1 MTDRPEPARS
11 VDGAGGP
18 AARLLHWL
26 LLGGNRLVVA
36 GLLVVATFVVFYAL
50 VARGVIA
57 VGPSSSASTA
67 FGSGLISGTLTV
79 VTVALS
85 INQLI
90 LSRVFG
96 SPNQLRDRLD
106 GTRDLRRLVQEHADE
121 AATPTDPA
129 AFLATIGEALSDRG
143 AALEAELG
151 SGAPSAA
158 SDYADGIA
166 AYGESVTDNVQ
177 AHAEIVD
184 VLDVIIGPEYA
195 QNMTVTEYVRNEY
208 GSAVSED
215 GRDHLEVLDG
225 LLEAI
230 AISRQFFKTMA
241 LQQDFARLS
250 RILAYSGV
258 LAVLTSLALA
268 LVYRT
273 SSVVVDP
280 AILPVLVPLGIAV
293 IVTPLS
299 VFIAYVLRAAT
310 IARRTISVGPF
321 VPPQEQS
328 AGE

>member
-1 MTDRPEPARS
+1 MKDSPSTARS
-11 VDGAGGP
+11 VSGPDGVAS
-18 AARLLHWL
+18 AALHWL

-36 GLLVVATFVVFYAL
+36 GLLVVATFVLFYAL
-50 VARGVIA
+50 VARGVLA
-57 VGPSSSASTA
+57 VGPTSSASTA
-67 FGSGLISGTLTV
+67 FGSGLVSGTLTL

-106 GTRDLRRLVQEHADE
+106 GTRNLRETVRMHADE
-121 AATPTDPA
+121 AVTPNDPA
-129 AFLATIGEALSDRG
+129 AFLETIGRALSEQGAAFG
-143 AALEAELG
+143 AALDAG
-151 SGAPSAA
+151 GPAA
-158 SDYADGIA
+158 TSDYADGIS
-166 AYGESVTDNVQ
+166 AYGDSVTENVQ
-177 AHAEIVD
+177 AGDEIVD
-184 VLDVIIGPEYA
+184 VLDVIVGPEYA
-195 QNMTVTEYVRNEY
+195 QNLIVTEYVTNEY
-208 GSAVSED
+208 GSAISADARTELAVID
-215 GRDHLEVLDG
+215 D

-258 LAVLTSLALA
+258 VAVLTSVALT

-273 SSVVVDP
+273 SSVAVDP
-280 AILPVLVPLGIAV
+280 GLLPLLVPLGIAV
-293 IVTPLS
+293 IATPLAA
-299 VFIAYVLRAAT
+299 FIAYVLRAAT

-328 AGE
+328 AGD